1 MFCRRTALLL
11 EAIGVPE
18 AHIDVDE
25 HGGAA
30 GVVAQLGRS
39 EDYPLKG
46 IPVVFAAVDAGAA
59 VWVAFDR
66 TRLEE
71 RDGKQYRTYVCKVG
85 LGEPGAA
92 HCHEF
97 GAHKNASFS
106 WGELMTVVINLAF

>member
-46 IPVVFAAVDAGAA
+46 IPVVFAAV
-59 VWVAFDR
+59 R
-66 TRLEE
+66 ISR
-71 RDGKQYRTYVCKVG
+71 R
-85 LGEPGAA
+85 
-92 HCHEF
+92 
-97 GAHKNASFS
+97 FS
-106 WGELMTVVINLAF
+106 PISPRFFPIFPPVF